1 MKCPMCGHD
10 PKARKAK
17 PAAEHKP
24 AAELTTT
31 ELYAMYKRT
40 APIEDTR
47 FFVHALQR
55 GGHHGIANQA
65 IVLLAEAE
73 HGLNRAEVY
82 RRLVRLQESWRCEGR
97 PAADEAG
104 FWRKCRQLGARDRGK
119 DYRQLRD
126 HVVDEIRRTCDRRST
141 RAWTR
146 DPADWEDQR
155 SDVVTSTIKLVRV
168 ARTICPWIDALQPT
182 GNIPEVQ

>member
-1 MKCPMCGHD
+1 MPDVRPRSQGAQGEAGGGAQAGGGADHNG
-10 PKARKAK
+10 AVRHVQA
-17 PAAEHKP
+17 HG
-24 AAELTTT
+24 
-31 ELYAMYKRT
+31 
-40 APIEDTR
+40 EDTR